1 MARVYAPFV
10 VRPATCPAR
19 RLTGFVIQGAQEFTT
34 IKTKAGTA
42 LAAWVFHRQGRPVVD
57 FRDQWGE
64 ACAGAKVPGLR
75 FHDLRRS
82 AVRNMDRAGVS
93 QAVAMKVTGHKTDS
107 VYRRYRIVDEADV
120 ERALT
125 TTQQANRTAPV
136 GGVVDMAA
144 VRNGAQRHPTR

>member
-1 MARVYAPFV
+1 MP
-10 VRPATCPAR
+10 
-19 RLTGFVIQGAQEFTT
+19 RL
-34 IKTKAGTA
+34 
-42 LAAWVFHRQGRPVVD
+42 P
-57 FRDQWGE
+57 
-64 ACAGAKVPGLR
+64 

-107 VYRRYRIVDEADV
+107 VYRRYRIVGEADV

-125 TTQQANRTAPV
+125 AATQQANRTAPV

>member
-1 MARVYAPFV
+1 VLTDDLLALVQRRWGARQHE
-10 VRPATCPAR
+10 T
-19 RLTGFVIQGAQEFTT
+19 
-34 IKTKAGTA
+34 KTGTA
-42 LAAWVFHRQGRPVVD
+42 LSTWVFHRQGRPVVD

-64 ACAGAKVPGLR
+64 ACGAAKMPGLL

-107 VYRRYRIVDEADV
+107 VYLRYRIVDEADV

-125 TTQQANRTAPV
+125 ATQQANRTAPV
-136 GGVVDMAA
+136 GGLVDMNA
-144 VRNGAQRHPTR
+144 VRNGARP